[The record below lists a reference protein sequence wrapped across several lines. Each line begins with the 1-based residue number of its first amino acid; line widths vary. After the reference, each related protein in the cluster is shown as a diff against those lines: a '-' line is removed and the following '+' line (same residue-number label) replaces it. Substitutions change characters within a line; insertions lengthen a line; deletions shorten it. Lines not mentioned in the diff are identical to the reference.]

1 MKSRRKWQA
10 IIEDLDQAEAKRI
23 MEIDAKL
30 YLSFQNGEL
39 SWQSYN
45 RCIAH
50 TVGLNEADGV
60 EIITEY
66 GDVSGFVR
74 RVLTEIKL
82 VAVIG
87 KVPEINAVDIAKKN
101 KEIFVYTGE

>member
-10 IIEDLDQAEAKRI
+10 IIEDLDKPEAKRI
-23 MEIDAKL
+23 MEIDRMYSTSWL
-30 YLSFQNGEL
+30 NGEM
-39 SWQSYN
+39 SYGEY
-45 RCIAH
+45 IKKMAD
-50 TVGLNEADGV
+50 VLELYESDGV
-60 EIITEY
+60 EIFTKD

-101 KEIFVYTGE
+101 KEIFVYIGE